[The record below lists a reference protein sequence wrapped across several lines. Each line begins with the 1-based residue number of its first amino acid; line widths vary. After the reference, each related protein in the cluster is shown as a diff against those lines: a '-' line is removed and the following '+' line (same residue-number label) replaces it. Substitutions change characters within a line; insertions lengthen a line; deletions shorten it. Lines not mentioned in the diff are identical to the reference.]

1 MDMKELSIPAK
12 LVFLALASVTL
23 IVTPF
28 FSYDPINVP
37 RFFFLTIFGIAS
49 LFVVALNLKSIA
61 LSSHRTLLYLT
72 LMFMVWEV
80 LSLFFSKIN
89 LTEGLF
95 GVTGRQ
101 TGFLTYISFAA
112 LIIVSSI
119 ASNSNLI
126 TRVANLL
133 IFCGSV
139 SAFYG
144 LIQVLDL
151 DPFNWTN
158 PYSPVF
164 GIFGNPN
171 FHASFMGISATAA
184 LAKTL
189 QNLSL
194 RSKILNLL
202 FVATAV
208 FNIYKSGS
216 QQGYL
221 VLLSGAVIVFY
232 LFISVKLN
240 SGYMTRF
247 YVLITAIGFMA
258 VLLDIL
264 QKAPW
269 PSALYKDSVTF
280 RGDFWRAGI
289 NMTIQYPVFG
299 VGPDGYRDAYRGSR
313 DITTA
318 LRPGS
323 DVSTDSAHNVFLD
336 LSSNGGVPLL
346 GIYTLILIYALI
358 SAVRIIKKLDTF
370 NFGVIAILASW
381 VAYLAQSIISI
392 NQIGLAV
399 WGWVLPGLIIGYEI
413 NTRTPNAVVV
423 KFKSKSHFSV
433 PAASGVVIGVI
444 IALPLFIAD
453 TSFRSTIKSGDVLK
467 IEAAI
472 NQWPQSV
479 IRMTTVA
486 RLFREANLTDR
497 SVVIARDG
505 VRFNPNNYEAWR
517 ELILQPAASP
527 EERDNAFKKM
537 KELDPYNPNLKQ
549 IK

>member
-1 MDMKELSIPAK
+1 MGMKELTIPAK
-12 LVFLALASVTL
+12 LVFLGLASVTL

-28 FSYDPINVP
+28 FSYDPINIP

-49 LFVVALNLKSIA
+49 LFVVVFNFKTIVF
-61 LSSHRTLLYLT
+61 SSQRTLLFLASI
-72 LMFMVWEV
+72 FMVWEI

-89 LTEGLF
+89 LTEGFF

-112 LIIVSSI
+112 LIVLSSI
-119 ASNSNLI
+119 ASNSDLI
-126 TRVANLL
+126 IRVANLL
-133 IFCGSV
+133 IISGSV

-144 LIQVLDL
+144 LIQVLDF

-189 QNLSL
+189 QNSSF
-194 RSKILNLL
+194 RSKILLLL
-202 FVATAV
+202 FIATAF

-221 VLLSGAVIVFY
+221 VLLSGAFVVFY
-232 LFISVKLN
+232 LFIKVKFN
-240 SGYMTRF
+240 SNYLSKL
-247 YVLITAIGFMA
+247 YVFITVVGFIS

-269 PSALYKDSVTF
+269 RSVLYKDSITF
-280 RGDFWRAGI
+280 RGDFWRAGM
-289 NMTIQYPVFG
+289 NMTIQNPFFG
-299 VGPDGYRDAYRGSR
+299 VGPDGYRDAYRNSR
-313 DITTA
+313 DFTTA

-323 DVSTDSAHNVFLD
+323 DISTDSAHNVFLD
-336 LSSNGGVPLL
+336 LSSNGGIPLV
-346 GIYTLILIYALI
+346 GIYTIILIYALI
-358 SAVRIIKKLDTF
+358 AAVRIIKRLDTF
-370 NFGVIAILASW
+370 HSGVVAILASW

-399 WGWVLPGLIIGYEI
+399 WGWILPGLLIGYEI
-413 NTRTPNAVVV
+413 NTRTPNTVPF
-423 KFKSKSHFSV
+423 KFKSKIHFSAPV
-433 PAASGVVIGVI
+433 SVGAVIGIV
-444 IALPLFIAD
+444 IALPLFIVD
-453 TSFRSTIKSGDVLK
+453 TSFRSTINSGEVLK
-467 IEAAI
+467 IESAI

-497 SVVIARDG
+497 SIVIARDG
-505 VRFNPNNYEAWR
+505 VKFNPNNYEAWR
-517 ELILQPAASP
+517 ELILQPAASQ
-527 EERDNAFKKM
+527 EERDEAFKKM

-549 IK
+549 VK

>member
-1 MDMKELSIPAK
+1 
-12 LVFLALASVTL
+12 
-23 IVTPF
+23 
-28 FSYDPINVP
+28 
-37 RFFFLTIFGIAS
+37 
-49 LFVVALNLKSIA
+49 
-61 LSSHRTLLYLT
+61 
-72 LMFMVWEV
+72 
-80 LSLFFSKIN
+80 
-89 LTEGLF
+89 
-95 GVTGRQ
+95 
-101 TGFLTYISFAA
+101 
-112 LIIVSSI
+112 
-119 ASNSNLI
+119 
-126 TRVANLL
+126 
-133 IFCGSV
+133 
-139 SAFYG
+139 
-144 LIQVLDL
+144 
-151 DPFNWTN
+151 
-158 PYSPVF
+158 
-164 GIFGNPN
+164 
-171 FHASFMGISATAA
+171 
-184 LAKTL
+184 
-189 QNLSL
+189 
-194 RSKILNLL
+194 
-202 FVATAV
+202 
-208 FNIYKSGS
+208 
-216 QQGYL
+216 
-221 VLLSGAVIVFY
+221 
-232 LFISVKLN
+232 
-240 SGYMTRF
+240 
-247 YVLITAIGFMA
+247 
-258 VLLDIL
+258 
-264 QKAPW
+264 
-269 PSALYKDSVTF
+269 
-280 RGDFWRAGI
+280 
-289 NMTIQYPVFG
+289 MTIQYPVFG